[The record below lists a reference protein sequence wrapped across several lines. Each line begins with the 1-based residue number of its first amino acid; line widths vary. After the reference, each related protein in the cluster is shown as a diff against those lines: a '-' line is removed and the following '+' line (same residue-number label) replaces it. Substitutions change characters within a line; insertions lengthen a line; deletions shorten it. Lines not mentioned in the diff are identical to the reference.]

1 MDRFKKSQLPEIAEE
16 TQPVTGRGVAAV
28 TAQLRLATVV
38 AAWPAG
44 VSVLAQAVEAC
55 QRRDAREAGP
65 DLPLRR
71 TDSFVPPHAF
81 CD

>member
-1 MDRFKKSQLPEIAEE
+1 MKNPSCLQVAREAQPDTDRPM
-16 TQPVTGRGVAAV
+16 AAV
-28 TAQLRLATVV
+28 TGQLRLATVV

-71 TDSFVPPHAF
+71 TDSFVPPNAF